1 MDLEFSI
8 SQYLDGSLSPAERSA
23 LESRLASDPQA
34 RRLLEEH
41 RKLDQM
47 LKASPM
53 PELRWDLL
61 AGQISAAVAQVEIP
75 VEAQSASRLRM
86 NWMRMAMPMALAAS
100 VLIAAG
106 IAIRFIPFG
115 HSTPQGQPISAPSVA
130 QIVGPQAEIAQGPS
144 EISVSVGPAGRA
156 PDDSNLARYSDDVIS
171 RPAHVTV
178 ASGIN
183 PAQDINALPFELQ

>member
-1 MDLEFSI
+1 MDLELSI
-8 SQYLDGSLSPAERSA
+8 TQYLDASLSPAEKSA

-34 RRLLEEH
+34 RELLEEH
-41 RKLDQM
+41 RKLNQL
-47 LKASPM
+47 LKASPA

-61 AGQISAAVAQVEIP
+61 AKQISAAVAQVEIP
-75 VEAQSASRLRM
+75 VEAETAPR
-86 NWMRMAMPMALAAS
+86 MRMSWMPMALAAS

-115 HSTPQGQPISAPSVA
+115 GGTHPQGPIAGASPSSVA
-130 QIVGPQAEIAQGPS
+130 EIVGPRAELAQGPS

-156 PDDSNLARYSDDVIS
+156 PDDSNLSRYSDDVIS

-183 PAQDINALPFELQ
+183 PVQDINALPFELQ

>member
-1 MDLEFSI
+1 MDLELSI
-8 SQYLDGSLSPAERSA
+8 TQYLDGSLSPAEKSA

-34 RRLLEEH
+34 RQLLEEH
-41 RKLDQM
+41 RKLDQL
-47 LKASPM
+47 LKASPA
-53 PELRWDLL
+53 PELRWELL
-61 AGQISAAVAQVEIP
+61 AQQISAAVAQVEIP
-75 VEAQSASRLRM
+75 VEAEPVPRM
-86 NWMRMAMPMALAAS
+86 RIGWTRMVMPMALAAS
-100 VLIAAG
+100 VLIAAA

-115 HSTPQGQPISAPSVA
+115 HTTPQGPVINATSLAE
-130 QIVGPQAEIAQGPS
+130 IIGPQAELAQGPS